1 MSGVIYLTRERR
13 GGEEETPKDALF
25 QHTKGKKSLSAT
37 FTKAP
42 LFVGLLS
49 RVCFTHPSGEERS
62 MRRPAVYVLL
72 ILFSFLFYCLF
83 RLLPPLRKVFPFSQI
98 RFAENEI
105 FPPSFFPKGWKS
117 SF

>member
-1 MSGVIYLTRERR
+1 MSAVIYLTRER
-13 GGEEETPKDALF
+13 GEEETPKDALF
-25 QHTKGKKSLSAT
+25 QHTKGKKSFSAN
-37 FTKAP
+37 FTGVRH
-42 LFVGLLS
+42 FVGLLS
-49 RVCFTHPSGEERS
+49 RVCLTHPSGEERS
-62 MRRPAVYVLL
+62 KRRPAVYVLL
-72 ILFSFLFYCLF
+72 ILFSLLFYCLF